1 MGLLERYASRMASVW
16 WWAPS
21 RGTFEELTGAERRCP
36 GDPAAQEGALVH
48 WFWDLGRI
56 GVVERQSLSAKV
68 IDKCICPQGTFW
80 HWRINKCQNQGGWG
94 YECGFFPKDRWRCAD
109 GLTCKPVPNSSDVY
123 YSYGRH
129 HGTAGSRP
137 ATCQTCGPEDD
148 CKLAEDR
155 HNGDCL
161 RGVELSGNATATIR
175 VTVSSSATATATA
188 SHTAEAEEVASA
200 TANHTVQ
207 AKTDGGGGASA
218 TAAAEH
224 ASRATET
231 ASVNHTTTAEAL
243 GSAEASAAISAEE
256 IMARMGF
263 GALDIS
269 PTMAASMISAADE
282 LVFGLALEK
291 AKALAEKESLAG
303 AKERPWPA
311 CGHEAPKTSMCKA

>member
-1 MGLLERYASRMASVW
+1 LE
-16 WWAPS
+16 
-21 RGTFEELTGAERRCP
+21 
-36 GDPAAQEGALVH
+36 
-48 WFWDLGRI
+48 
-56 GVVERQSLSAKV
+56 VVERQSLSAKV

-94 YECGFFPKDRWRCAD
+94 YECGFFPKEHWPRICAD

-188 SHTAEAEEVASA
+188 SHTAEAEEAERVPPQPRSTHRGRRRRQAS
-200 TANHTVQ
+200 TTLRLRRR
-207 AKTDGGGGASA
+207 SA
-218 TAAAEH
+218 PPRLARPSRPRRSWH
-224 ASRATET
+224 AWV
-231 ASVNHTTTAEAL
+231 SVPWT
-243 GSAEASAAISAEE
+243 SA
-256 IMARMGF
+256 R
-263 GALDIS
+263 
-269 PTMAASMISAADE
+269 
-282 LVFGLALEK
+282 
-291 AKALAEKESLAG
+291 
-303 AKERPWPA
+303 RWRRR
-311 CGHEAPKTSMCKA
+311 